1 MSTHSYRTP
10 ETERLESSRKVVEI
24 LRTVP
29 YEKGF
34 RFDTAPGIFT
44 GETATSLDDFE
55 GKIQIVPA
63 ESVRFHFQRG
73 DFQKWIADTIEDA
86 ELAKRVSLINLVLP
100 VENLRRELLAIVK
113 ARLTELWLELPQHSK
128 HHHR

>member
-1 MSTHSYRTP
+1 MSTLSFRTP

-34 RFDTAPGIFT
+34 HFNTAPGIFT